1 MYFKAQHIYSPQ
13 TQAHHQ
19 TDSLHKLVSYLSPS
33 IQQFMK
39 TISTPETQDLTKT
52 KFFRLKLW
60 FRSSFLYKLWAMSK
74 KKEKIG
80 HGLKISAQICPAI
93 RRLMIM
99 FSKSTPK
106 LKKKKPNIWGK
117 THQKRMLIPF
127 DYFCQRNLFKLLQ
140 KVKCEPNLKKIG
152 QNCKH

>member
-39 TISTPETQDLTKT
+39 TISTPETQDWTKT
-52 KFFRLKLW
+52 KFLRLKLW

-74 KKEKIG
+74 KKEKNG

-106 LKKKKPNIWGK
+106 LKKTKHLRENASK
-117 THQKRMLIPF
+117 TDVNTFWLFLSH
-127 DYFCQRNLFKLLQ
+127 NLFKLLQ